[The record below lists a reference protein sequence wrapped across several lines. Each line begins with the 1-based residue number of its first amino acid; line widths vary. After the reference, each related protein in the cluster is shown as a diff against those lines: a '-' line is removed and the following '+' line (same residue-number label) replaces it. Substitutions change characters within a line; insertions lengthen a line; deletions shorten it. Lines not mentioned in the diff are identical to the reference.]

1 MTDKGN
7 SADFKN
13 SIKKRF
19 CINGHRRES
28 WQEGL
33 KKKRKEE
40 LVQAQKQ
47 SSQTFFVSE
56 PEIKLLKWS
65 ILNNWQ
71 KLLQC
76 LKAKY
81 LLSRESHATHS
92 QSCIFNHLV

>member
-1 MTDKGN
+1 M
-7 SADFKN
+7 A
-13 SIKKRF
+13 
-19 CINGHRRES
+19 RRI
-28 WQEGL
+28 
-33 KKKRKEE
+33 KKKRKEK

-65 ILNNWQ
+65 ILNNKQ

-81 LLSRESHATHS
+81 LLSRESQATHS
-92 QSCIFNHLV
+92 QSCIFNHEAILSKRLLTCWLHIFLHKCTN